1 MALERGQGRSRLAR
15 WLPAALLAG
24 VGLLIW
30 RIFFPALMSFDSFVQ
45 FRQAWTGEYNDW
57 HPPLM
62 AIVLHG
68 FFRLGRGIGAVTFI
82 QCLAGMLGLR
92 ALVLGTL
99 GAFFGPAVPRRRA
112 EGIAVAVALFL
123 VSPLTPLPFYLA
135 TFWKDSW
142 AAILL
147 LWICAVSLELLSE
160 PPESTQD
167 GRRWLRISSLV
178 LLSTTLG
185 LVRHNAIVVLP
196 VAGLVLAVASWRSS
210 RPLAVTLALAPLLV
224 CGITDRAIA
233 GIYHVQPAHLE
244 RLMMVFDLAGVCALD
259 ERACS
264 DLPYA
269 QRHFVLQGLGQRYVP
284 GDMDRSFPH
293 GLAVRDEDA
302 SLLRDEYLRTIRR
315 FPRLF
320 MRVKIEAFAPL
331 LDPAGVRTL
340 MYRGLDGNE
349 FGLRL
354 NPRFEG
360 VRAALTQAT
369 LWAGEKNPV
378 LRWISGVHLVWF
390 AANLLWIVALLVA
403 AGRRRLA
410 LALLLP
416 LSFYMS
422 YLLATP
428 EPDYRFLYP
437 ATLALQAMTLAVT
450 LQTLA
455 VWASGRRT
463 ARS

>member
-1 MALERGQGRSRLAR
+1 MPRISKL
-15 WLPAALLAG
+15 LPIAFFAG
-24 VGLLIW
+24 IGLLIW

-68 FFRLGRGIGAVTFI
+68 FFKLGRGIGAVTFL

-92 ALVLGTL
+92 ALVLATL
-99 GAFFGPAVPRRRA
+99 RAFFDPAMPRRRA

-147 LWICAVSLELLSE
+147 LWTCAVSLELVSE
-160 PPESTQD
+160 PPETNTIGQ
-167 GRRWLRISSLV
+167 RWLRIASLV
-178 LLSTTLG
+178 LLSVALG

-196 VAGLVLAVASWRSS
+196 VAGLVAAVALWRSS
-210 RPLAVTLALAPLLV
+210 RILAVVLVVVPLLV
-224 CGITDRAIA
+224 CSATDRAIA
-233 GIYHVQPAHLE
+233 AIFHVQPAHLE

-259 ERACS
+259 ERACQ

-269 QRHFVLQGLGQRYVP
+269 QRHFALQGLGQRYVP

-302 SLLRDEYLRTIRR
+302 SLLKAEYLRTVRR
-315 FPRLF
+315 FPGLLL
-320 MRVKIEAFAPL
+320 RVKIEAFAPL

-360 VRAALTQAT
+360 VRAALTRAT

-390 AANLLWIVALLVA
+390 AVNVLWVVALLVA
-403 AGRRRLA
+403 AGRRRLV
-410 LALLLP
+410 LPLLLP
-416 LSFYMS
+416 LSFSMS

-437 ATLALQAMTLAVT
+437 ATLVLQVMTLAWL
-450 LQTLA
+450 LQTVA